1 MGEFDHRVERQR
13 LLLEAEEWSRT
24 ISSLHVHRLTSMWYE
39 TEESKKD
46 LEKGG
51 VTDIRYNDSTVE
63 RQQNGKIIRIF
74 GKKLKGDD
82 LIDAYCRAGS

>member
-1 MGEFDHRVERQR
+1 
-13 LLLEAEEWSRT
+13 
-24 ISSLHVHRLTSMWYE
+24 MWYE

-63 RQQNGKIIRIF
+63 RQQNGKTIRIF